1 MSNANDIKNL
11 FAKFSGKPEGYRELA
26 LENDAAHSR
35 ARWPMLNA
43 ISPEHAE
50 HPPGVTQASQ
60 PASRRRPYL
69 GFGSVRQSQAEPGS
83 AMPPQVSAPRRP
95 SGSVPFGEPGRRQ
108 APSSR
113 GPDAAGAPAAPAPVA
128 GVASAV
134 TGTTPAP
141 GPGPAPA
148 IVRRAAVPDAVSPV
162 PSADRAMPAREPLS
176 TGAKTPRAELP
187 SVKPPTP
194 VQRTLRRLSQAASQ
208 EAPPSEP
215 PAPAAAPKPM
225 AASES
230 GLSALFA
237 RLARR

>member
-11 FAKFSGKPEGYRELA
+11 FAKFGGKPEGYRELA

-69 GFGSVRQSQAEPGS
+69 GFGSVRQSHVEPGS
-83 AMPPQVSAPRRP
+83 ATPPQASAPKRP
-95 SGSVPFGEPGRRQ
+95 SGFVPFGEPGRRQ
-108 APSSR
+108 APSSSR
-113 GPDAAGAPAAPAPVA
+113 GPDAAGAPTAPAPVA
-128 GVASAV
+128 GVALAV
-134 TGTTPAP
+134 TRTVPAP
-141 GPGPAPA
+141 GPRPTPAV
-148 IVRRAAVPDAVSPV
+148 VRRAGIPDAVSPI
-162 PSADRAMPAREPLS
+162 PSADGAMPAREPLS
-176 TGAKTPRAELP
+176 IGANTPRAEPP
-187 SVKPPTP
+187 SVKSPTS

-208 EAPPSEP
+208 APASEP
-215 PAPAAAPKPM
+215 PAPAVAPEPAAAP
-225 AASES
+225 ES
-230 GLSALFA
+230 GLAALFA

>member
-11 FAKFSGKPEGYRELA
+11 FAKFGGKPEGYRELA

-69 GFGSVRQSQAEPGS
+69 GFGSVRQSHAEPGS
-83 AMPPQVSAPRRP
+83 ATPPQVSAPRRP

-113 GPDAAGAPAAPAPVA
+113 GPDAAGA
-128 GVASAV
+128 SAV
-134 TGTTPAP
+134 TDTVPAP
-141 GPGPAPA
+141 DPRPAPA
-148 IVRRAAVPDAVSPV
+148 IVRRAAIPDAVSPI
-162 PSADRAMPAREPLS
+162 PSADGAMPAREPLS
-176 TGAKTPRAELP
+176 TGAKTPRAEPP
-187 SVKPPTP
+187 SVTPPTP

-208 EAPPSEP
+208 APASEP
-215 PAPAAAPKPM
+215 PARAIAPEPAAVP
-225 AASES
+225 ES